1 MTGRSLLDGSVWSM
15 DRSEHRIKEFQS
27 SGKVVEHG
35 FGVIATKA
43 KLGKSK
49 GQESVRLDI
58 SIAPFI
64 ENDSETIP
72 FSSKTDAAGNSVND
86 QNITG
91 FLNKWIRDPRK
102 ISNRQTGCEIN
113 FNRYFSSKSSVR
125 ASSEI
130 WIELEQVDEELSKI
144 EEEISRHTV
153 WRKK

>member
-1 MTGRSLLDGSVWSM
+1 MMMMSFLLLGFSLAGASAAA
-15 DRSEHRIKEFQS
+15 FA
-27 SGKVVEHG
+27 
-35 FGVIATKA
+35 ATTFSFRET
-43 KLGKSK
+43 LGKSK